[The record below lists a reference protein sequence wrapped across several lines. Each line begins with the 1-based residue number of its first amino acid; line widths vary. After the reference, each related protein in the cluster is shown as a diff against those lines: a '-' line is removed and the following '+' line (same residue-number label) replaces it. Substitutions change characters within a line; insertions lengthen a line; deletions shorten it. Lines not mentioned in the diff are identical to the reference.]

1 MAEKYLTSHANMDA
15 RQMRRVRFADEH
27 PSAQTALRNAVP
39 MRAPS
44 ALRKRKAACLCGET
58 AASEPAA
65 PRAQPATHSDD
76 PPDAAAAGA
85 IAKERLVRAL
95 EAALAADPSAGA
107 RLRRAQGARLQAALV
122 QKRRRE
128 RQLARE
134 ALLQQQLSPSSA
146 AACDTLQP
154 SSECSTATNAK
165 ANTSAQPSASASV

>member
-1 MAEKYLTSHANMDA
+1 MNQLQT
-15 RQMRRVRFADEH
+15 RRVRFADED
-27 PSAQTALRNAVP
+27 PSSQNATHSAVS
-39 MRAPS
+39 MRASS
-44 ALRKRKAACLCGET
+44 ALRKRKAASLCGET
-58 AASEPAA
+58 AAAEPAV
-65 PRAQPATHSDD
+65 PRAQPETHSDD

-85 IAKERLVRAL
+85 MAKERLVRAL

-134 ALLQQQLSPSSA
+134 TLLQQQLSPSSA

-154 SSECSTATNAK
+154 SSECSTATSAK

>member
-1 MAEKYLTSHANMDA
+1 MNTYQT
-15 RQMRRVRFADEH
+15 RRVRFADEL
-27 PSAQTALRNAVP
+27 PSAQNATHSAVP

-44 ALRKRKAACLCGET
+44 ALRKRKAASLCGET
-58 AASEPAA
+58 AAAEPAV
-65 PRAQPATHSDD
+65 PRAQPAAHYDE
-76 PPDAAAAGA
+76 PPDAVAVGA

-154 SSECSTATNAK
+154 SSECSTAKSAK
-165 ANTSAQPSASASV
+165 ANTSAQLSASASV